1 MIANQVPGFCRK
13 IRTESARC
21 VAFACVAVLAGACA
35 SDSDGNTSAP
45 VPIPGPAAGEGCVPG
60 LQVACACPDATQGVA
75 TCLPTGLGVAPC
87 QCGAPGVPVGM
98 VPLDP
103 NMGGAGAASEPPEPA
118 LPDLA
123 AYIRIEQIAL
133 YQAVEI
139 ALERDG
145 EPIIERNAPV
155 VVGKDALVRVFVEP
169 LATYT
174 AREITAVLDLYGDD
188 PSIEPLTVTK
198 QIDAASAT
206 GDLDSTINF
215 EIPGAWVTS
224 DLRYA
229 VALRDAGAATSMS
242 DALDPDV
249 RFPRDEGWVA
259 QLGARDA
266 GPLRVMI
273 VPYRYNAD
281 GSGRLPDTSDAE
293 MQKYVE
299 RLKAFYPVQ
308 SVELMVH
315 DPVDYS
321 GSIGP
326 EAGWSSWLD
335 FHCQQRTNENTEATL
350 LWYGV
355 IQPEATY
362 EEYMKFGGGTL
373 GISNIPGPAGNYGR
387 CSVGLGYSGQWLTMV
402 HELGH
407 ALGLPHAPCGVSGGP
422 FPYAGAKI
430 GSWGYSQDSGKL
442 HDPDK
447 DYDMMSYCEPV
458 FISDYNYELSFE
470 RVRYLNMQFAN
481 LENRDVTFTRI
492 VVEPNGKAARTGLVT
507 ARSTPG
513 GAEDVRRVTVLDA
526 QGDPIGEADVF
537 HFPFGEGGGLWLVP
551 EGTTG
556 AAVQI
561 EGVGA
566 VSLQ

>member
-1 MIANQVPGFCRK
+1 MTVFWRK
-13 IRTESARC
+13 IRVDSVPC
-21 VAFACVAVLAGACA
+21 VLFACVAALVGACA
-35 SDSDGNTSAP
+35 SESDGNASTP
-45 VPIPGPAAGEGCVPG
+45 VPIGGPAAGESCVPG
-60 LQVACACPDATQGVA
+60 LQVACACPDATPGVA
-75 TCLPTGLGVAPC
+75 VCLPSGGLAPC
-87 QCGAPGVPVGM
+87 QCGASGGLDPVGM

-103 NMGGAGAASEPPEPA
+103 NMGGAGAASEPPPPVV
-118 LPDLA
+118 PDLA
-123 AYIRIEQIAL
+123 ANIRIEQIAL
-133 YQAVEI
+133 YQAVEV
-139 ALERDG
+139 ALARDG

-169 LATYT
+169 LAGY
-174 AREITAVLDLYGDD
+174 APREITAVLDLYGND
-188 PSIEPLTVTK
+188 PAIEPLTVTK
-198 QIDAASAT
+198 HIDAASAT

-215 EIPGAWVTS
+215 EIPGAWVTQ

-229 VALRDAGAATSMS
+229 VALRETGSAATM
-242 DALDPDV
+242 AAAPDPDV
-249 RFPRDEGWVA
+249 RFPRDDGWVA
-259 QLGARDA
+259 VLGARDA
-266 GPLRVMI
+266 GPLHVMI

-293 MQKYVE
+293 MQKYVD
-299 RLKAFYPVQ
+299 RLKAFYPVT
-308 SVELMVH
+308 SVELTLH
-315 DPVDYS
+315 DPVDYA

-335 FHCQQRTNENTEATL
+335 FHCQQRTNENTEPTM

-387 CSVGLGYSGQWLTMV
+387 CSVGLGYAGQWLTMV

-422 FPYAGAKI
+422 FPYAEAKI
-430 GSWGYSQDSGKL
+430 GSWGYSQDSGRL

-447 DYDMMSYCEPV
+447 AYDMMSYCEPV

-470 RVRYLNMQFAN
+470 RIRYLNMQFAD

-492 VVEPNGKAARTGLVT
+492 VVEPNAKAARTGLVT
-507 ARSTPG
+507 VRGKPG
-513 GAEDVRRVTVLDA
+513 GAEDTRRVTVLDA
-526 QGDPIGEADVF
+526 QGKAMGEVDAF
-537 HFPFGEGGGLWLVP
+537 HFPSSEGGGLWLVP
-551 EGTTG
+551 EGTSG
-556 AAVQI
+556 AAVRL

-566 VSLQ
+566 VPLQ